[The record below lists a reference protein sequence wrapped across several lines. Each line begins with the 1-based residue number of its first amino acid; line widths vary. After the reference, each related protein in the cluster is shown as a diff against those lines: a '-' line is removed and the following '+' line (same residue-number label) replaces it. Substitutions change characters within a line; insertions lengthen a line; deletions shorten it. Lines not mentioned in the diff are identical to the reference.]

1 MVTHCPCDEDLSR
14 GAAVILPLAVVTT
27 LAVTCAPQV
36 APATLVAIA
45 QTESGFDPFAIGDN
59 TAHRSYHPP
68 AKPEAI
74 ALAAQLAAEGHDLDL
89 GLMQINQR
97 NLGWLGLAAG
107 DAFEPCDSLAAGA
120 AVLTAFSRYNTGSP
134 RAGFDNGYV
143 ARVLAAGRAT
153 SAAKAALA
161 GDKAAAPNR
170 DARDGWNLFP
180 DDAPGTS
187 QSTFLQR
194 GDEVEQTD
202 TTDLR

>member
-1 MVTHCPCDEDLSR
+1 M
-14 GAAVILPLAVVTT
+14 ILPLAVVTT
-27 LAVTCAPQV
+27 LALTCAPQV
-36 APATLVAIA
+36 APATLAAIA
-45 QTESGFDPFAIGDN
+45 RTESGFDPFAIGDN

-97 NLGWLGLAAG
+97 NFGWLGLAAG
-107 DAFEPCDSLAAGA
+107 DAFEPCRSLAAGA

-143 ARVLAAGRAT
+143 ARVLTAGQAT

-161 GDKAAAPNR
+161 GNKAATPIR
-170 DARDGWNLFP
+170 DAGDGWNVFP
-180 DDAPGTS
+180 DGAPGGGES
-187 QSTFLQR
+187 VFPQR
-194 GDEVEQTD
+194 GDQIEQTD